1 MSPFVRILFDFDITS
16 TAPHYSQVLI
26 NDVATSASLAYSEK
40 GVNYT
45 LSIVNGDGNNSAEIF
60 KSYSSSSTVAFSS
73 MHLDNK
79 AGAAETFIFDVNG
92 PDSIGSFSNVKIFVS
107 RATGWTLNGQALVNG
122 PNNLSGTFENLSFSN
137 SNANALLSVSQI
149 QTTLMCF
156 CADTMIA
163 TPTGVCAVQ
172 DLAVGDQVSKA
183 DGGATTVK
191 WLGEQAVDVR
201 LTNPKKVNPICISA
215 GALGAGLPLRDL
227 IVSQDHAIEIDGLL
241 VNAGALVNGSTIY
254 QVANM
259 PLDGFSYYHIDTGA
273 HELLL
278 AEGVAAE
285 SFIDYASRDSF
296 DGKGAATDMIP
307 EMPLPRISSARML
320 PDAIKAKLRTAT
332 PKVA

>member
-60 KSYSSSSTVAFSS
+60 KSYSSSSTDASS
-73 MHLDNK
+73 HMHLNNK

-183 DGGATTVK
+183 DGGATRVK

-241 VNAGALVNGSTIY
+241 INAGALVNNTTIR
-254 QVANM
+254 QVEQM
-259 PLDGFSYYHIDTGA
+259 PLSGFSYYHIDTGS

-296 DGKGAATDMIP
+296 EGQGTATDVIA
-307 EMPLPRISSARML
+307 EMPLPRISSARIV
-320 PDAIKAKLRTAT
+320 PKAIKAKLAMGA
-332 PKVA
+332 KNAA

>member
-1 MSPFVRILFDFDITS
+1 
-16 TAPHYSQVLI
+16 
-26 NDVATSASLAYSEK
+26 
-40 GVNYT
+40 
-45 LSIVNGDGNNSAEIF
+45 
-60 KSYSSSSTVAFSS
+60 
-73 MHLDNK
+73 MHLNNK
-79 AGAAETFIFDVNG
+79 AGGAETFIFDVNG

-163 TPTGVCAVQ
+163 TPTGPRAVQ
-172 DLAVGDQVSKA
+172 DLAVGDVIYTVS
-183 DGGATTVK
+183 GTTTVK
-191 WLGEQAVDVR
+191 WLGEQAVDVQ

-241 VNAGALVNGSTIY
+241 INAGALVNNTTIR
-254 QVANM
+254 QVEQM
-259 PLDGFSYYHIDTGA
+259 PLSGFSYYHIDTGN
-273 HELLL
+273 HELLM

-296 DGKGAATDMIP
+296 EGQGTATDVIA
-307 EMPLPRISSARML
+307 EMPLPRISSARMV
-320 PDAIKAKLRTAT
+320 PKAIKAKLA
-332 PKVA
+332 KGAKNAA